1 MKKYKLSFL
10 PLFEED
16 LNEIVDYITTDLQN
30 PSAADRLV
38 DDIES
43 AIRNRLEA
51 PLSYAPFHSS
61 KKRLHPYY
69 RINVRNF
76 SVFYVVIDDTMEVRR
91 VLYSKRDLDNL
102 LSD

>member
-38 DDIES
+38 GDIES
-43 AIRNRLEA
+43 AINKRLEA
-51 PLSYAPFHSS
+51 PLSFAPF
-61 KKRLHPYY
+61 R
-69 RINVRNF
+69 
-76 SVFYVVIDDTMEVRR
+76 
-91 VLYSKRDLDNL
+91 
-102 LSD
+102 